1 MEKKPKIGVL
11 PLYDTKQASKW
22 NSIWIFP
29 GYLNGILEASGMPL
43 VLPLLEDEADIRA
56 LVNEF
61 DGFLFTGGQDV
72 DPALYNQEMTEYCN
86 EVSPERDYMEAILFD
101 EVRKQD
107 KALFGV
113 CRGLQF
119 FNVALGGTLYQDLVA
134 QKKDMEPIQHA
145 QKTEFVFPVHDIEI
159 KEGSKLFEI
168 IGEKTIRVNS
178 MHHQGIAELSPQLE
192 ATARAKDG
200 LVEAVEIPDMTYGL
214 AIQWHPEFLWPKR
227 AYERDLFKAFVKAA
241 RKQA

>member
-1 MEKKPKIGVL
+1 MERKPKIGVL

-29 GYLNGILEASGMPL
+29 GYLNGILEVSGMPFL
-43 VLPLLEDEADIRA
+43 LPLLKNEADIRA

-86 EVSPERDYMEAILFD
+86 EVSPERDYMEVILFD

-113 CRGLQF
+113 
-119 FNVALGGTLYQDLVA
+119 
-134 QKKDMEPIQHA
+134 
-145 QKTEFVFPVHDIEI
+145 
-159 KEGSKLFEI
+159 
-168 IGEKTIRVNS
+168 
-178 MHHQGIAELSPQLE
+178 
-192 ATARAKDG
+192 
-200 LVEAVEIPDMTYGL
+200 
-214 AIQWHPEFLWPKR
+214 
-227 AYERDLFKAFVKAA
+227 
-241 RKQA
+241 

>member
-1 MEKKPKIGVL
+1 MERKPKIGVL

-29 GYLNGILEASGMPL
+29 GYLNGILEVSGMPFL
-43 VLPLLEDEADIRA
+43 LPLLKNEADIRA

-86 EVSPERDYMEAILFD
+86 EVSPERDYMEVILFD

-119 FNVALGGTLYQDLVA
+119 FNVALGGTLYQDLIA
-134 QKKDMEPIQHA
+134 QKRIQ
-145 QKTEFVFPVHDIEI
+145 ILY
-159 KEGSKLFEI
+159 S
-168 IGEKTIRVNS
+168 
-178 MHHQGIAELSPQLE
+178 
-192 ATARAKDG
+192 
-200 LVEAVEIPDMTYGL
+200 IP
-214 AIQWHPEFLWPKR
+214 
-227 AYERDLFKAFVKAA
+227 
-241 RKQA
+241 RKQSLFFRCTILRLKKAVSCLKLSVKKQFVSTVCTTRESRSFPQNWRRQRAQRMDWWKLLRYQI

>member
-1 MEKKPKIGVL
+1 M
-11 PLYDTKQASKW
+11 
-22 NSIWIFP
+22 
-29 GYLNGILEASGMPL
+29 
-43 VLPLLEDEADIRA
+43 
-56 LVNEF
+56 VNEF

-86 EVSPERDYMEAILFD
+86 EVSPERDYMEVILFD

-119 FNVALGGTLYQDLVA
+119 FNVALGGTLYQDLIA
-134 QKKDMEPIQHA
+134 QKKDPDPVQHS

-178 MHHQGIAELSPQLE
+178 MHPVSYTHLDVYKRQVQMQADIQICGFNRCFNQL
-192 ATARAKDG
+192 
-200 LVEAVEIPDMTYGL
+200 
-214 AIQWHPEFLWPKR
+214 F
-227 AYERDLFKAFVKAA
+227 
-241 RKQA
+241 